1 MQAKRGVVFIAW
13 SDMDEEPSY
22 YSGYWDGAGHGVD
35 EGFLEQMPK
44 TSSLDIALDWARVR
58 SDRVKI
64 RPSWDPEQYY
74 SAGAQ
79 AVRGIPTLRRP
90 DSN

>member
-13 SDMDEEPSY
+13 IDVDEEPGY

-35 EGFLEQMPK
+35 EGFLEQMPE
-44 TSSLDIALDWARVR
+44 TSSLDTALEWARVR

-64 RPSWDPEQYY
+64 RPSWDPAQYY
-74 SAGAQ
+74 SAGWE
-79 AVRGIPTLRRP
+79 AVRGVLPLQRP
-90 DSN
+90 DAN